1 MLNTSLL
8 GEVSALAAASD
19 VMLLTTSAGT
29 IGDRV
34 TDKPF
39 NRTYQATVTGTGA
52 VSATVRIEASNDL
65 VGWVELGTISPT
77 GTTMASS
84 GIVSQ
89 TMWRHVRA
97 VCTAISGTGASVK
110 VTMGSGSL

>member
-1 MLNTSLL
+1 MINTPLL
-8 GEVSALAAASD
+8 GEISALAAASD
-19 VMLLTTSAGT
+19 VMLLATTAGT
-29 IGDRV
+29 VGDRV

-39 NRTYQATVTGTGA
+39 NRTYQTTVTGTGA

-65 VGWVELGTISPT
+65 TGWVELGTMTAS
-77 GTTMASS
+77 GTALAST

-97 VCTAISGTGASVK
+97 ACTAISGTGATVK
-110 VTMGSGSL
+110 VTMGSGSV